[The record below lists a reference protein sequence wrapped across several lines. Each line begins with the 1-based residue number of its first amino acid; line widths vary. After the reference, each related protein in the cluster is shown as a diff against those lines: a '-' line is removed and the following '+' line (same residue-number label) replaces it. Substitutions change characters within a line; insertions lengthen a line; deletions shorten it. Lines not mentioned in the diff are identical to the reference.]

1 MRSMEISNTQL
12 VQILVSTAIRENTM
26 DAPYFLLKSIE
37 MVPLVEVL
45 EMNTGWYKFS
55 SLESVAEEDKCL
67 LKTVLWPWN
76 VHPGS
81 SPHVIN
87 TQITHTIINKILK

>member
-1 MRSMEISNTQL
+1 MEISNTQL

-45 EMNTGWYKFS
+45 EMNTG
-55 SLESVAEEDKCL
+55 
-67 LKTVLWPWN
+67 
-76 VHPGS
+76 
-81 SPHVIN
+81 
-87 TQITHTIINKILK
+87 